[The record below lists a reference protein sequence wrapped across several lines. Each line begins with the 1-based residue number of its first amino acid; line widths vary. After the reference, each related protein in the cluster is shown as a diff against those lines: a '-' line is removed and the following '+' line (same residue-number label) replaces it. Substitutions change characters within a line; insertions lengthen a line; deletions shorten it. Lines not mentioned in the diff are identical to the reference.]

1 MYEKKTKVVERGN
14 IAHKVAWRSGELFLC
29 KDLSLEILAKTFEF
43 RVSSITLRDQSRHQ
57 RKVRGTLTNER
68 SSILLYIYSHPIPKG
83 FLFSKIGRDDESKT
97 QTRPSSIPLT
107 DAARES
113 RSHEK
118 PTCTWQG
125 THFHEDVIVQMGR
138 SDAGVSSG
146 GHVGS
151 QLNKCPLET
160 RATPRANLPPSLSLS
175 PFAQPQKG
183 NRRSARVEQHAK
195 FESRLVCCW
204 CVRFTFDLPSVF
216 RRSVYVY
223 VLLAYM
229 CCTRANRC
237 HDLSTHAYNRESAV
251 GIFD

>member
-1 MYEKKTKVVERGN
+1 M
-14 IAHKVAWRSGELFLC
+14 FLC

-43 RVSSITLRDQSRHQ
+43 RVFSITLRDQSRHQ
-57 RKVRGTLTNER
+57 RKVRGTLINER

-175 PFAQPQKG
+175 L
-183 NRRSARVEQHAK
+183 RSTAEGKSAERTCRAACEIRIEAG
-195 FESRLVCCW
+195 LLLMC
-204 CVRFTFDLPSVF
+204 T
-216 RRSVYVY
+216 VYVRPTFRLSTKCVCICVACLY
-223 VLLAYM
+223 VL
-229 CCTRANRC
+229 
-237 HDLSTHAYNRESAV
+237 HARESLPRS
-251 GIFD
+251 FDTRV

>member
-1 MYEKKTKVVERGN
+1 M
-14 IAHKVAWRSGELFLC
+14 FLC

-43 RVSSITLRDQSRHQ
+43 RVFSITLRDQSRHQ
-57 RKVRGTLTNER
+57 RKVRGL
-68 SSILLYIYSHPIPKG
+68 
-83 FLFSKIGRDDESKT
+83 LFSKIGRDDESKT

-160 RATPRANLPPSLSLS
+160 RATPRANLPSSLSLS

-195 FESRLVCCW
+195 FESRLVCC
-204 CVRFTFDLPSVF
+204 
-216 RRSVYVY
+216 
-223 VLLAYM
+223 
-229 CCTRANRC
+229 
-237 HDLSTHAYNRESAV
+237 
-251 GIFD
+251 